1 MTSVQYILIRR
12 VLDRGKTNMKYTKKE
27 VDDAFEDYRVAVQ
40 EDMFLNKEEVDF
52 RIKRDRVHKAKQLAF
67 ARLREVTSN

>member
-1 MTSVQYILIRR
+1 M
-12 VLDRGKTNMKYTKKE
+12 NYTKKE
-27 VDDAFEDYRVAVQ
+27 VDDAFEDYRQAVQ
-40 EDMFLNKEEVDF
+40 EEMTLNKEEAGF